1 MTFINIF
8 NLWLYFIILIIVIPF
23 ALGYFLIEHNKDY
36 EKRFIIILSIVLM
49 ITFVSDIFA
58 IIDTIIKLFR

>member
-23 ALGYFLIEHNKDY
+23 ALEYFLIEHNKDY
-36 EKRFIIILSIVLM
+36 EERFIVIISIVLM
-49 ITFVSDIFA
+49 VTFVGDIFA
-58 IIDTIIKLFR
+58 IINTIIKLFQ

>member
-23 ALGYFLIEHNKDY
+23 AWEYFLIEHNKDY
-36 EKRFIIILSIVLM
+36 EKRFIVILSIVLM
-49 ITFVSDIFA
+49 VTFVGDIFA
-58 IIDTIIKLFR
+58 IINTIIKLFR